1 MRNASRKGMRFFAT
15 LTAARMNDMAGAP
28 AASTTG
34 GMRASSRHK
43 TTPHLDLTPMPT
55 GTVSTG
61 YNADGTMFV
70 QVIATGGQIWI
81 LDDGTNTSPEA
92 KSSPVRSGNSGPY
105 PLHAFETGVTTPCRR
120 PAGT

>member
-61 YNADGTMFV
+61 YNADGTMVV
-70 QVIATGGQIWI
+70 QVIATGF
-81 LDDGTNTSPEA
+81 TSGSAYWADVFANGEA
-92 KSSPVRSGNSGPY
+92 NPFGELTANSG
-105 PLHAFETGVTTPCRR
+105 ASS
-120 PAGT
+120 